1 MEEKTMVN
9 DILGNVKADLTAYQ
23 TAISES
29 ENIQLR
35 QTFQQIRNNDESFQY
50 ELFKLA
56 ESKGYYVPA
65 ENSKPDEIQ
74 KVKNDFKEEM
84 STSNYNKRIKAYK
97 AIFPIKIKTVK
108 PKKENTENTSIIG
121 KDNSVLQEDWKIPN
135 YQLRKNIKIH
145 HFAQNIDINIFKITL
160 YHAV

>member
-50 ELFKLA
+50 ELFKVA
-56 ESKGYYVPA
+56 QTKGYYKPA
-65 ENSKPDEIQ
+65 APATVTEIQ
-74 KVKNDFKEEM
+74 SVKNE
-84 STSNYNKRIKAYK
+84 
-97 AIFPIKIKTVK
+97 
-108 PKKENTENTSIIG
+108 
-121 KDNSVLQEDWKIPN
+121 LQ
-135 YQLRKNIKIH
+135 
-145 HFAQNIDINIFKITL
+145 
-160 YHAV
+160 